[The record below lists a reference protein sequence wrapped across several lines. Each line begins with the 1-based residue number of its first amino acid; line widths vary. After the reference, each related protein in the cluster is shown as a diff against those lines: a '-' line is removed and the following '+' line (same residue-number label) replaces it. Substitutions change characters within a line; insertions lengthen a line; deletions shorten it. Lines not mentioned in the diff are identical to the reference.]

1 MRGSKRGLIDS
12 IGKLRRRSN
21 GLGTGVN
28 FTEKVTLDLGQ
39 MLRMNGRLPQREK
52 VGVGG
57 TVIGRRN
64 SLSGGTSIKVRGMFM
79 EKTDGKTD
87 ERDRWVRVVKNAV
100 SRGRS

>member
-1 MRGSKRGLIDS
+1 MRGSKRGLTES

-64 SLSGGTSIKVRGMFM
+64 SLSGGTSIKV
-79 EKTDGKTD
+79 
-87 ERDRWVRVVKNAV
+87 VVCSWK
-100 SRGRS
+100 RQMGRLTREIGGSEL